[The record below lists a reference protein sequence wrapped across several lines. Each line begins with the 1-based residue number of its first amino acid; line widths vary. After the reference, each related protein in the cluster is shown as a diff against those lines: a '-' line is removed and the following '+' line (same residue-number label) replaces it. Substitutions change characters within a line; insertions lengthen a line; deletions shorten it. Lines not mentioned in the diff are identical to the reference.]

1 MLKKHLKN
9 LLKNIKIIKFKIG
22 ILNFKRC
29 KYLENKSNYEYL
41 STIMNSKKQVYFIIP
56 KNQSIKLSDSYTDE
70 YGKISKKDDL
80 INEYDTIFKL
90 RKKNNYYNH

>member
-29 KYLENKSNYEYL
+29 NKSVNNLPNSITHLVLGNNFNHTIDNLPNSLTHLTLGSLFRQQISNLPKSLVYLE
-41 STIMNSKKQVYFIIP
+41 THPQ
-56 KNQSIKLSDSYTDE
+56 
-70 YGKISKKDDL
+70 YGKPI
-80 INEYDTIFKL
+80 IFQFNK
-90 RKKNNYYNH
+90 